1 MLKEVTR
8 AQPHDFPA
16 TLHELL
22 AGTQRELDEIKPP
35 FVRDMR
41 QKAPQVFQVIERR
54 RAALFQRYFGKLLV
68 DGQRAG
74 MVRKDVPANLIIEI
88 LLAIVQAIMNPAKM
102 EKLGM
107 MPKEGFAGILKIVL
121 QGALTPKGRKACAH
135 GSLGARQPRS
145 DRGSRIHS
153 ELCPVGAIA
162 LLLLLAGCG
171 ARKNA
176 VSGTIEVD
184 EAHVG
189 PRSGGRVEKILAWEG
204 DRLHEGQVI
213 VQLDASELRARRD
226 LASAQIDTA
235 AHDADAQEAQ
245 LVFLR
250 DDAGRQKDLLNRR
263 VVSAT
268 DAERSDSAAKAQ
280 EKNVAAAK
288 MRVAQARA
296 QLADIDSQLAEMQ
309 IIAPADSILEVLSVK
324 VGDVL
329 PANREAATLLMTG
342 HLWVRVYV
350 PESWLGLIKLGEQVR
365 VRVDSFPHTDFN
377 GVVEQ
382 INRQAEF
389 TPRNVQTVADRI
401 KQVFGVKVRLPS
413 DDDRLRA
420 GMAADVYFPNVK

>member
-1 MLKEVTR
+1 
-8 AQPHDFPA
+8 
-16 TLHELL
+16 
-22 AGTQRELDEIKPP
+22 
-35 FVRDMR
+35 
-41 QKAPQVFQVIERR
+41 
-54 RAALFQRYFGKLLV
+54 
-68 DGQRAG
+68 
-74 MVRKDVPANLIIEI
+74 
-88 LLAIVQAIMNPAKM
+88 
-102 EKLGM
+102 
-107 MPKEGFAGILKIVL
+107 
-121 QGALTPKGRKACAH
+121 
-135 GSLGARQPRS
+135 
-145 DRGSRIHS
+145 
-153 ELCPVGAIA
+153 

-171 ARKNA
+171 TRKNA

-268 DAERSDSAAKAQ
+268 DAERADSAAKAQ

-296 QLADIDSQLAEMQ
+296 QLADVDSQLAEMQ

-329 PANREAATLLMTG
+329 PANREAATLLLTG

-350 PESWLGLIKLGEQVR
+350 PESWLGLIKLGEHVR
-365 VRVDSFPHTDFN
+365 VRVDSFPHTDFD

>member
-1 MLKEVTR
+1 MRVW
-8 AQPHDFPA
+8 
-16 TLHELL
+16 
-22 AGTQRELDEIKPP
+22 
-35 FVRDMR
+35 FVR
-41 QKAPQVFQVIERR
+41 
-54 RAALFQRYFGKLLV
+54 RYAQSLCM
-68 DGQRAG
+68 AG
-74 MVRKDVPANLIIEI
+74 P
-88 LLAIVQAIMNPAKM
+88 LAI
-102 EKLGM
+102 
-107 MPKEGFAGILKIVL
+107 
-121 QGALTPKGRKACAH
+121 
-135 GSLGARQPRS
+135 
-145 DRGSRIHS
+145 
-153 ELCPVGAIA
+153 
-162 LLLLLAGCG
+162 LLLLGGCN

-189 PRSGGRVEKILAWEG
+189 PRAGGRVEKILAQEG

-226 LASAQIDTA
+226 LAAAQIDTA
-235 AHDADAQEAQ
+235 VHDADAQEAQ

-250 DDAGRQKDLLNRR
+250 DDAKRQQDLLQRR

-268 DAERSDSAAKAQ
+268 DAERADSAAKSQ

-296 QLADIDSQLAEMQ
+296 QLADIDSQLAELQ
-309 IIAPADSILEVLSVK
+309 VAAPADSILEVLSVK

-329 PANREAATLLMTG
+329 PANREAATLILIG

-350 PESWLGLIKLGEQVR
+350 PESWLGLIKLGEHVR
-365 VRVDSFPHTDFN
+365 VRVDSFPNTDFD

-401 KQVFGVKVRLPS
+401 KQVFGVKIRLPS
-413 DDDRLRA
+413 EDDRLRA
-420 GMAADVYFPNVK
+420 GMAADVYFPRVK

>member
-1 MLKEVTR
+1 MLPIG
-8 AQPHDFPA
+8 AFA
-16 TLHELL
+16 
-22 AGTQRELDEIKPP
+22 
-35 FVRDMR
+35 
-41 QKAPQVFQVIERR
+41 VF
-54 RAALFQRYFGKLLV
+54 
-68 DGQRAG
+68 
-74 MVRKDVPANLIIEI
+74 
-88 LLAIVQAIMNPAKM
+88 
-102 EKLGM
+102 
-107 MPKEGFAGILKIVL
+107 
-121 QGALTPKGRKACAH
+121 
-135 GSLGARQPRS
+135 
-145 DRGSRIHS
+145 
-153 ELCPVGAIA
+153 
-162 LLLLLAGCG
+162 LLLAGCSNRG
-171 ARKNA
+171 NA

-189 PRSGGRVEKILAWEG
+189 PRAGGRVEKILAWEG

-235 AHDADAQEAQ
+235 VHDADAQEAQ

-250 DDAGRQKDLLNRR
+250 DDARRQQDLLQRR

-268 DAERSDSAAKAQ
+268 DAERADSAAKTQ

-309 IIAPADSILEVLSVK
+309 VIAPADSILEVLSVK

-329 PANREAATLLMTG
+329 PANHEVATLLLTG

-350 PESWLGLIKLGEQVR
+350 PESWLGLIKLGEEVR
-365 VRVDSFPHTDFN
+365 VRVDSFPNTDFK
-377 GVVEQ
+377 GIVEQ
-382 INRQAEF
+382 IGRQAEF

-401 KQVFGVKVRLPS
+401 KQVFGVKVRLPI

-420 GMAADVYFPNVK
+420 GMAADVYFPRVK